1 MQIAVE
7 RRPTLLLIIV
17 LAVLFV
23 LMTRSDETRGL
34 AGTSTLF
41 ERAVMTILSPIP
53 RTVNWLG
60 QSASDT
66 YHGYID
72 MREQVSENRALRR
85 KVEELTK
92 ENLTLRSTADDLARM
107 REMLGYSVST
117 EFSAQLAEVMM
128 IDVSG
133 YYKSMILDRGSQH
146 EVALND
152 TVVTPA
158 GLLGRIVLTTPDLSK
173 VQLITDPKSAV
184 GCRIERTRRHGV
196 LRGDGR
202 GGLVLEN
209 IPVLADVMP
218 GDRIVTGGIDGIY
231 PEGIPAAVVVEVE
244 EGNDLFKRVICAPAA
259 SFHTVEDA
267 LVLGTEKLP
276 EEVVRYEP

>member
-7 RRPTLLLIIV
+7 RRPTLFLIIV
-17 LAVLFV
+17 LAGLFV
-23 LMTRSDETRGL
+23 LMSLSDETRGF
-34 AGTSTLF
+34 ANTRTLF
-41 ERAVMTILSPIP
+41 ERAVMTLFSPIP
-53 RTVNWLG
+53 KAVTWLG

-72 MREQVSENRALRR
+72 MREQVAENRSLRQ

-92 ENLTLRSTADDLARM
+92 ENFAMRSTADDLARM
-107 REMLGYSVST
+107 REMLGYTVSND
-117 EFSAQLAEVMM
+117 FSAQLADVMM

-146 EVALND
+146 DVEIND
-152 TVVTPA
+152 TVVTPS
-158 GLLGRIVLTTPDLSK
+158 GLLGRVVLTTPDLSK
-173 VQLITDPKSAV
+173 VQLITDPKAAV

-202 GGLVLEN
+202 GGLILEN
-209 IPVLADVMP
+209 IPALADVVP
-218 GDRIVTGGIDGIY
+218 GDRIVTAGIDGIY
-231 PEGIPAAVVVEVE
+231 SEGIPAAIVVEVE
-244 EGNDLFKRVICAPAA
+244 EGSDLFKRVICAPAA
-259 SFHTVEDA
+259 SFQTLED
-267 LVLGTEKLP
+267 VLILETKKLP